1 MSGKREERNVHTVLV
16 GKHEEKRLLGNIRL
30 CRGIILKR
38 ILNMIE
44 WHGLDSSSSGY
55 GQMAGCCEN
64 GDETL
69 GSKKCGKFVDYLR
82 TC

>member
-1 MSGKREERNVHTVLV
+1 
-16 GKHEEKRLLGNIRL
+16 
-30 CRGIILKR
+30 
-38 ILNMIE
+38 MIE